1 MVELG
6 DTIALGAIA
15 ARRGGSSPSTGT
27 NLRKTMKHLEEI
39 GETYWEH
46 CKFALLFAL
55 VMIVTGILLV
65 IHAFFPNAF
74 KSAGSD
80 VIKHMYAILEAR
92 SNGDED
98 DDIDPV

>member
-1 MVELG
+1 V
-6 DTIALGAIA
+6 
-15 ARRGGSSPSTGT
+15 
-27 NLRKTMKHLEEI
+27 KHLEEI

-46 CKFALLFAL
+46 CKFALRFAF

-74 KSAGSD
+74 KSVGSD